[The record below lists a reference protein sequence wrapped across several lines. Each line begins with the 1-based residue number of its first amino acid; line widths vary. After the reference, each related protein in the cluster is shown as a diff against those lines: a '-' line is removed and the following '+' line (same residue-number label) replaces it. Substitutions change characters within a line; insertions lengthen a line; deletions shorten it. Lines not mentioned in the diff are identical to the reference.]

1 MALHDRIALQAG
13 AIGIPAELSAGEVHK
28 DYAGG
33 LCTRLFQRKN
43 KLLAKKDLRS
53 NGIPEGRCGKQF
65 PDVPRVALPPS
76 QFPNKISCKAT
87 VRLSEDG
94 VNRTPER
101 LAESSAGAGS
111 VRSVLFNS
119 PGEARWNVC
128 FVTRE
133 SA

>member
-1 MALHDRIALQAG
+1 
-13 AIGIPAELSAGEVHK
+13 
-28 DYAGG
+28 
-33 LCTRLFQRKN
+33 
-43 KLLAKKDLRS
+43 
-53 NGIPEGRCGKQF
+53 
-65 PDVPRVALPPS
+65 
-76 QFPNKISCKAT
+76 
-87 VRLSEDG
+87 

-111 VRSVLFNS
+111 VRLALLDS